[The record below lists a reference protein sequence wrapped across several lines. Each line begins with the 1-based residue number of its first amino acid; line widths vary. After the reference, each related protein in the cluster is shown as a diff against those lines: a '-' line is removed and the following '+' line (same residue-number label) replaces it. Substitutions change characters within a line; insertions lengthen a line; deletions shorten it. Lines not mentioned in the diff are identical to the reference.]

1 MAAPHYFLH
10 RLRGYRRHGHR
21 LLQALPPP
29 PPPCIVANEGHATG
43 SLLPFIGRCCCCRL
57 PHLQPRSS
65 AAAGRSVRWP
75 RNQIEEGERPSKRP
89 SSSLRPLDR
98 PRPRRFRLRL
108 LDRRRARWRRAT
120 RSTNRRRSGSLPG
133 AIVPERTLAYYV
145 ELFLVSLSTT
155 PYYTTDEEYYIFVIH
170 PYTTLFWVRRRS

>member
-1 MAAPHYFLH
+1 M
-10 RLRGYRRHGHR
+10 G
-21 LLQALPPP
+21 
-29 PPPCIVANEGHATG
+29 
-43 SLLPFIGRCCCCRL
+43 LPFIGCCRTSL
-57 PHLQPRSS
+57 GPRSS

-75 RNQIEEGERPSKRP
+75 RNQIEEGERPTDRASFKRFLP
-89 SSSLRPLDR
+89 SGYDFLTAAAC
-98 PRPRRFRLRL
+98 
-108 LDRRRARWRRAT
+108 RRARWRRAT

>member
-1 MAAPHYFLH
+1 MASEPNRGRRTTNQASFKRFLP
-10 RLRGYRRHGHR
+10 
-21 LLQALPPP
+21 AF
-29 PPPCIVANEGHATG
+29 A
-43 SLLPFIGRCCCCRL
+43 F
-57 PHLQPRSS
+57 
-65 AAAGRSVRWP
+65 
-75 RNQIEEGERPSKRP
+75 
-89 SSSLRPLDR
+89 
-98 PRPRRFRLRL
+98 RL

-120 RSTNRRRSGSLPG
+120 RSTNRRTERVTPG